1 MIRRPPRSTQAKT
14 LFPYTTLF
22 RSRGPM
28 PSWAGSWIS
37 LLWPRALRPPP
48 ASTLLGSG
56 IGARLPLTRLGPAQ
70 VLQGELADLGRN
82 LSCAAPSLLP
92 PVSKIWFLSWC
103 CCVCVCVCTC
113 VHTCARCSV
122 GRPDGVGAVIWPRE
136 SSSGQMGFVCL
147 DRKSTRLN
155 SSH

>member
-1 MIRRPPRSTQAKT
+1 
-14 LFPYTTLF
+14 
-22 RSRGPM
+22 M
-28 PSWAGSWIS
+28 PSWAGSWVS

-70 VLQGELADLGRN
+70 VLQGELADSGRN

-103 CCVCVCVCTC
+103 CCVCVCTCVCTR

-122 GRPDGVGAVIWPRE
+122 GRPDGMGAVIWPCE
-136 SSSGQMGFVCL
+136 FSSGQMGFVCFHGAL
-147 DRKSTRLN
+147 LCQVTHLLCLCRGVGSRGECLLSCGLRDG
-155 SSH
+155 